1 MLLWTRSPATAE
13 AALRACGCTAVA
25 EAMPLGVGA
34 SSAAAAAGATADS
47 ELATEADLEAYRRHV
62 DRGKSGPADGPTS
75 RSVEAERLRAHGR
88 FFVAAGQADVLAAAA
103 ALAEDVAAEGR
114 ILGRPPWAAPRE
126 PPSLRSTHPFLHGAE
141 TRSAVR
147 CRRLAGSGDWM
158 AVVSPCAPGAGPR
171 LAAAAALRQSSA
183 VQLLGHSLD
192 PGARVLSAEAR
203 YRDPGLRLARVTLLA
218 AFAALPAGPFAPT
231 AGQDAAAAALRA
243 VEVGWAC
250 RAPTTA
256 GGAEVAVVP
265 VLSGVCSLC
274 RQEAGGHSAG
284 QTPVAEMA
292 DEDDEAWL
300 EGLLADDAGPGDVP
314 TSEKAGHD
322 GAERQPPRTGD
333 AAADAATDRVLR
345 EAQLAWQ

>member
-1 MLLWTRSPATAE
+1 
-13 AALRACGCTAVA
+13 
-25 EAMPLGVGA
+25 MPLGVGA

-103 ALAEDVAAEGR
+103 ALAEDVAAE
-114 ILGRPPWAAPRE
+114 
-126 PPSLRSTHPFLHGAE
+126 
-141 TRSAVR
+141 
-147 CRRLAGSGDWM
+147 
-158 AVVSPCAPGAGPR
+158 
-171 LAAAAALRQSSA
+171 AAAALRQSSA

-192 PGARVLSAEAR
+192 PGARVLSVEAR